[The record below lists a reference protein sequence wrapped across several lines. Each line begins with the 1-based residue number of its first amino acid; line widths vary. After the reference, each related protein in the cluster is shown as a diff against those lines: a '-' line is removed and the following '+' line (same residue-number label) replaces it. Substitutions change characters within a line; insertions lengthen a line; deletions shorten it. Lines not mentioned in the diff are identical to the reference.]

1 MNNNFFEE
9 LKNAQEELKELESQY
24 IGRTPAQQQ
33 TLDKLKLINPNYTM
47 KKKVLDTKIEYL
59 KAQIQESEFN
69 STIKKIKED
78 DALYEAML
86 DSI

>member
-1 MNNNFFEE
+1 MNSNFFEE

>member
-1 MNNNFFEE
+1 MNSNFFEE
-9 LKNAQEELKELESQY
+9 LKNAQEELMELESQY

>member
-1 MNNNFFEE
+1 
-9 LKNAQEELKELESQY
+9 
-24 IGRTPAQQQ
+24 
-33 TLDKLKLINPNYTM
+33 M